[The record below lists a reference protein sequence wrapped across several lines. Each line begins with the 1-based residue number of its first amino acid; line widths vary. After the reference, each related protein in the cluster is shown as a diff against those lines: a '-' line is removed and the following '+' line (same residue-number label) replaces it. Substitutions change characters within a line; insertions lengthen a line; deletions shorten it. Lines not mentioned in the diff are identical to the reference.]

1 MRNPPHHR
9 AAHRAVLTATVLII
23 AGTLSGCMAAPA
35 PTDTSAPPPAA
46 APTATPPVF
55 ASDEE
60 ALAAAEAAYAAYEE
74 LSAAVTAD
82 GGFGGD
88 RIEPAASPK
97 YLPDLLDSFVGFSKT
112 GFTSRGS
119 STFDNVSLIRNSIE
133 PRGGVSIELYLCS
146 DISEVRLID
155 KTGADVTP
163 AGRTN
168 RTPLQVGFTSSAAN
182 PSLLLLDKEDVW
194 SGRNFC

>member
-1 MRNPPHHR
+1 MRNPSRRRPLH
-9 AAHRAVLTATVLII
+9 AVVPSAVLLVSIGL
-23 AGTLSGCMAAPA
+23 LSGCMATPA
-35 PTDTSAPPPAA
+35 PTDSSTPSAA
-46 APTATPPVF
+46 AEPTATPPVF

-60 ALAAAEAAYAAYEE
+60 ALAAAEAAYTAYEA
-74 LSAAVTAD
+74 LSDSITAD
-82 GGFGGD
+82 GGIRGD

-97 YLPDLLDSFVGFSKT
+97 YLPNLLDSFVGFSKT
-112 GFTSRGS
+112 GFISRGS
-119 STFDNVSLIRNSIE
+119 STFDNVSLIRNSVE

>member
-1 MRNPPHHR
+1 MLT
-9 AAHRAVLTATVLII
+9 AAVLFL
-23 AGTLSGCMAAPA
+23 AGTLSGCMAAPV
-35 PTDTSAPPPAA
+35 PPNTAPPVAKATA
-46 APTATPPVF
+46 APAEAPPIF
-55 ASDEE
+55 ASNDE
-60 ALAAAEAAYAAYEE
+60 ALAAAEAAYAAYEA
-74 LSAAVTAD
+74 LSDSITAD
-82 GGFGGD
+82 GGTGGD

-112 GFTSRGS
+112 GFISRGS
-119 STFDNVSLIRNSIE
+119 STFDNVSLIRNSVE